1 MLSGI
6 AVRLALRMGLH
17 RNGISLGLSP
27 FESEMRT
34 RLWWQIVHIDLRA
47 SEISGTI
54 ASKDLFFGDVKF
66 PLNIEDEDLHPDMTK
81 LPSERIG
88 ITPMVLCL
96 LRCDNSELRDGLIS
110 NDRNCLRYDKLIN
123 TDMSIVEKDNLI
135 SKLEDLLE
143 RKYLRYCDPSNSL
156 HCFVSVIARSSICKM
171 KLLAHNPRQFSSRGI
186 KVPQKDRDIIFS
198 SGTKFLEYGNLLQS
212 NPCLRKYMWQIRSG
226 FIWDSL
232 VYVLIETRHRKIGPE
247 VDGVWK
253 LINGV
258 FSNYPNIFAE
268 ASDALETAIGTWT
281 LQVWDDCSAA
291 RKAQGLLEQPTPEY
305 ITSLRQGRRPT
316 MAMESSFKSNG
327 RKEAGNIT
335 GNSINH
341 AKDQPFGQ
349 VEHPVTDFG
358 PDEAYDYSN
367 LLSFDLDPNEWLQW
381 ERLFSSQGNF

>member
-6 AVRLALRMGLH
+6 AVRLARRMGLH

-27 FESEMRT
+27 FESELRT

-47 SEISGTI
+47 SEISGAV
-54 ASKDLFFGDVKF
+54 ASKDLFLGDVKF
-66 PLNIEDEDLHPDMTK
+66 PLNIEDEDLYPDMTE

-96 LRCDNSELRDGLIS
+96 LRCDLSELHDGLES
-110 NDRNCLRYDKLIN
+110 NDRGWLRYDRLIN
-123 TDMSIVEKDNLI
+123 TDMSIEEKDNLI
-135 SKLEDLLE
+135 SKMEDLLE

-186 KVPQKDRDIIFS
+186 KVPQKDRDIIFT

-212 NPCLRKYMWQIRSG
+212 TPGLRKYMWQIRSG

-232 VYVLIETRHRKIGPE
+232 VYVLIETRHRKVGPE

-281 LQVWDDCSAA
+281 LQVWDGCVAA
-291 RKAQGLLEQPTPEY
+291 RNAQGLSEQPTPDY
-305 ITSLRQGRRPT
+305 IRSLRQGRRPNT
-316 MAMESSFKSNG
+316 AVESSIKPNG
-327 RKEAGNIT
+327 QKEDGNIA
-335 GNSINH
+335 GNSISY
-341 AKDQPFGQ
+341 AKDQSFGQ
-349 VEHPVTDFG
+349 VGYPVNDFG
-358 PDEAYDYSN
+358 LQEAYDYSN

-381 ERLFSSQGNF
+381 ERLFGSQGNF